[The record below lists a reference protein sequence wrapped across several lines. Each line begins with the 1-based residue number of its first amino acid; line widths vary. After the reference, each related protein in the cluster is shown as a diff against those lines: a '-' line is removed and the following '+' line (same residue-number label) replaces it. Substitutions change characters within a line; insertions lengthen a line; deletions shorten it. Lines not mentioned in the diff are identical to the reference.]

1 MISVIIPTLNEKKN
15 IKTISKK
22 LSKLKIVTEVIFID
36 DNSNDGTYDEIKKLK
51 NKKKF
56 KGYLRKD
63 KKRDLSKSVFVGI
76 KKAKKNN
83 ILVMDCD
90 LQHDTDHIPLMW
102 KNFNKFKCD
111 IVVGSRFM
119 RKNFSGNFGFLRSTI
134 SNLAIL
140 FINLF
145 HGKKSSDP
153 LSGFFLCKK
162 KLIIKYKNTFYLNGY
177 KILFDVL
184 YNGVKHIKVYD
195 QSIEFKK
202 RSFEKSKFNFN
213 IIWLFFKQML
223 YTKFVVKK

>member
-119 RKNFSGNFGFLRSTI
+119 RKNFSGNFGFFRSTI

-145 HGKKSSDP
+145 FPWSSKQIQILLGVIQ
-153 LSGFFLCKK
+153 LSGRNRRPGIDIPFSESNTTLSKK
-162 KLIIKYKNTFYLNGY
+162 
-177 KILFDVL
+177 
-184 YNGVKHIKVYD
+184 
-195 QSIEFKK
+195 
-202 RSFEKSKFNFN
+202 
-213 IIWLFFKQML
+213 
-223 YTKFVVKK
+223 